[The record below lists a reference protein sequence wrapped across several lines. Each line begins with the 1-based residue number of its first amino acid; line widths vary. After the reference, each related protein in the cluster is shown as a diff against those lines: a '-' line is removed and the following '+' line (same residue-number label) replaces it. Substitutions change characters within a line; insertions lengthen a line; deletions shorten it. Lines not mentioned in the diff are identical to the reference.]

1 MAHFIYKKRAHG
13 DTAYVEI
20 VAEDGDA
27 LTPEEAL
34 IVMLKDLDLSLSD
47 IISAIQESR
56 N

>member
-1 MAHFIYKKRAHG
+1 MAQFIYKNRRHDA
-13 DTAYVEI
+13 AYVEI
-20 VAEDGDA
+20 VAEDGDV